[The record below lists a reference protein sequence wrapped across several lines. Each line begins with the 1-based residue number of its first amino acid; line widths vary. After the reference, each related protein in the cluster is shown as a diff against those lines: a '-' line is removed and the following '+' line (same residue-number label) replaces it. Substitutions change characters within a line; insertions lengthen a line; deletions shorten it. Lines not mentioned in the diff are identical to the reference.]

1 MLHDTQAP
9 FLSVPLLYPP
19 FHIFPSFF
27 CHVCLSLYQSII
39 LTISYHP
46 KAFLSF
52 PLSLT
57 HSLQNLPPLYLS
69 ICLSPANSSF
79 SLSPSLCIT
88 PISSRSLPSSFF
100 YPFMLHHL
108 SYFQTQIYETNHSAP
123 SLSLPLFLSLS
134 ITPPLISVNR

>member
-1 MLHDTQAP
+1 MMPGVVLSEQSSSRASDVRVDLHFSA
-9 FLSVPLLYPP
+9 SM
-19 FHIFPSFF
+19 HPSHFT
-27 CHVCLSLYQSII
+27 CG
-39 LTISYHP
+39 P
-46 KAFLSF
+46 
-52 PLSLT
+52 
-57 HSLQNLPPLYLS
+57 
-69 ICLSPANSSF
+69 
-79 SLSPSLCIT
+79 SLSSITVKDPYTHPLFRTLHTPHSVSLSLCIT